1 MNLKHMGSEQLK
13 CDKRKRNLELYL
25 FEVPVDLVGTTLPGD
40 VSAKK
45 IRPIVIS
52 FLSVFTAGVGI

>member
-1 MNLKHMGSEQLK
+1 MDLKHIDSEQLK
-13 CDKRKRNLELYL
+13 CDKRKLNLELYL

-45 IRPIVIS
+45 IRLIVLAS
-52 FLSVFTAGVGI
+52 LKSQ